1 VNPGHLLE
9 YGFDRVG
16 GAPFTLDDGL
26 RPHILKHVK
35 KLKHDY
41 DAVYR
46 AFPPEEQ
53 QLVQAVAAKYP
64 SSAGEWDVEQ
74 ELEDPKDLV
83 EVS

>member
-1 VNPGHLLE
+1 MHKA
-9 YGFDRVG
+9 R
-16 GAPFTLDDGL
+16 A
-26 RPHILKHVK
+26 RLKEVQ
-35 KLKHDY
+35 
-41 DAVYR
+41 
-46 AFPPEEQ
+46 Q